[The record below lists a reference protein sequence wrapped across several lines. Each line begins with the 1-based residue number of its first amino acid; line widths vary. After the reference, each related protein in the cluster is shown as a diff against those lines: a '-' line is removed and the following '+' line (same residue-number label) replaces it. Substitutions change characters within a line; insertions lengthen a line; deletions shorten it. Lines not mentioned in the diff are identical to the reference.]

1 MNEYIPAQ
9 YAMRLTVGS
18 HAPRHIRRIVRSFL
32 EEWRMPELS
41 DAVELGV
48 TELLANVVRHVP
60 DRRCALLLLRQR
72 TGVRVEVTD
81 SSDELPRLPD
91 TLDAESENGRGLLLL
106 DAVADKWGVSLWSG
120 GGKTVW
126 FECGAGP
133 YGERGPSSPS
143 RLPERHSPGAAQS

>member
-9 YAMRLTVGS
+9 YAMRLTVGE

-32 EEWRMPELS
+32 GEWDMPELS
-41 DAVELGV
+41 DTVELGV

-81 SSDELPRLPD
+81 GSDELPRLPD
-91 TLDAESENGRGLLLL
+91 TLDTEVENGRGLLLL
-106 DAVADKWGVSLWSG
+106 DAMTDKWGVSLWSG

-126 FECGAGP
+126 FECGD
-133 YGERGPSSPS
+133 ESVT
-143 RLPERHSPGAAQS
+143 PE

>member
-9 YAMRLTVGS
+9 YAMRLTVGA
-18 HAPRHIRRIVRSFL
+18 HAPRHVRRIVRSFL
-32 EEWRMPELS
+32 QEWRMPELS

-81 SSDELPRLPD
+81 GSDELPRLPD
-91 TLDAESENGRGLLLL
+91 TVDTQAENGRGLLLL
-106 DAVADKWGVSLWSG
+106 DATADKWGVSTWSE

-126 FECGAGP
+126 FECVA
-133 YGERGPSSPS
+133 ESVLR
-143 RLPERHSPGAAQS
+143 

>member
-1 MNEYIPAQ
+1 VNEYIPAQ
-9 YAMRLTVGS
+9 YSMRLTVGE
-18 HAPRHIRRIVRSFL
+18 HAPRHIRRIARSFL
-32 EEWRMPELS
+32 GEWDMPELS

-81 SSDELPRLPD
+81 GGDELPRTPAA
-91 TLDAESENGRGLLLL
+91 LDAEAENGRGLLLL
-106 DAVADKWGVSLWSG
+106 DAMADKWGVSLWSG

-126 FECGAGP
+126 FECGA
-133 YGERGPSSPS
+133 R
-143 RLPERHSPGAAQS
+143 

>member
-9 YAMRLTVGS
+9 YAMRLTVGE

-32 EEWRMPELS
+32 GEWDMPELS
-41 DAVELGV
+41 DTVELGV

-81 SSDELPRLPD
+81 GSDELPRVPD

-106 DAVADKWGVSLWSG
+106 DAMADKWGVSLWSG

-126 FECGAGP
+126 FECGS
-133 YGERGPSSPS
+133 ES
-143 RLPERHSPGAAQS
+143 AARAAH

>member
-1 MNEYIPAQ
+1 MNEYFPAQ
-9 YAMRLTVGS
+9 YSMRLTVGE

-32 EEWRMPELS
+32 GEWDMPELS

-60 DRRCALLLLRQR
+60 DRRCTLLLLRQP

-81 SSDELPRLPD
+81 GSDQLPCTPQGLE
-91 TLDAESENGRGLLLL
+91 AEAENGRGLLLL
-106 DAVADKWGVSLWSG
+106 DATADKWGVSLWSG

-126 FECGAGP
+126 FECAG
-133 YGERGPSSPS
+133 R
-143 RLPERHSPGAAQS
+143 

>member
-9 YAMRLTVGS
+9 YAMRLTVGE

-32 EEWRMPELS
+32 GEWDMPELS
-41 DAVELGV
+41 DTVELGV

-81 SSDELPRLPD
+81 GSDELPRLPN
-91 TLDAESENGRGLLLL
+91 TLDTEAENGRGLLLL
-106 DAVADKWGVSLWSG
+106 DATADKWGVSLWSG

-126 FECGAGP
+126 FECGADAVTL
-133 YGERGPSSPS
+133 E
-143 RLPERHSPGAAQS
+143 

>member
-9 YAMRLTVGS
+9 YATRLTVGE

-32 EEWRMPELS
+32 GEWGMPELS
-41 DAVELGV
+41 DTVELGV

-81 SSDELPRLPD
+81 GSDELPRLPD
-91 TLDAESENGRGLLLL
+91 RLDAESENGRGLLLL
-106 DAVADKWGVSLWSG
+106 DAVADKWGMSLWSG

-126 FECGAGP
+126 FECGADAVTL
-133 YGERGPSSPS
+133 E
-143 RLPERHSPGAAQS
+143 

>member
-1 MNEYIPAQ
+1 MNQYIPAQ
-9 YAMRLTVGS
+9 YAMRLAVGE

-32 EEWRMPELS
+32 GEWGMPELS

-81 SSDELPRLPD
+81 GSDELPCLPD
-91 TLDAESENGRGLLLL
+91 ALDEESENGRGLLLL
-106 DAVADKWGVSLWSG
+106 DAVADKWGVSLWSE

-126 FECGAGP
+126 FECVA
-133 YGERGPSSPS
+133 ESV
-143 RLPERHSPGAAQS
+143 LT

>member
-1 MNEYIPAQ
+1 MNEYFPAQ
-9 YAMRLTVGS
+9 YSMRLTVGE

-81 SSDELPRLPD
+81 GSQELPRTPPALD
-91 TLDAESENGRGLLLL
+91 TEAENGRGLLLL
-106 DAVADKWGVSLWSG
+106 DAMADKWGVSPWHG

-126 FECGAGP
+126 FECASP
-133 YGERGPSSPS
+133 TAQVYPDRQPWADDAPSARS
-143 RLPERHSPGAAQS
+143 